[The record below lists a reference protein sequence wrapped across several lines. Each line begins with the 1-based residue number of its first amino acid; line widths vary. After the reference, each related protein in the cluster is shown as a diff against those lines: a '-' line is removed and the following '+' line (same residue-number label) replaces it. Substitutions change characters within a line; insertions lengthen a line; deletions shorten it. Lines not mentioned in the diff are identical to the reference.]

1 VDKQRVRI
9 IVLVVIFLLTFGG
22 VWTVTNYRL
31 RQHRSPNW
39 SLVPYEVGEWRG
51 TDGRFDPIYGDD
63 PADSSL
69 LRIYRKVDGPPVIAY
84 VGFFGDLASIL
95 DVHTPELCYPAQGWG
110 VRAAENSGKNTF
122 RGLHIPLKQIIVE
135 KNGDRRLVIW
145 WYNAGSRPF
154 QTRIRYV
161 YAMLLMSAFTGRT
174 DGSMVRL
181 ETPLE
186 REPETAA
193 VARIEEFQSM
203 FLPVLEQSLPH

>member
-1 VDKQRVRI
+1 
-9 IVLVVIFLLTFGG
+9 
-22 VWTVTNYRL
+22 
-31 RQHRSPNW
+31 
-39 SLVPYEVGEWRG
+39 
-51 TDGRFDPIYGDD
+51 
-63 PADSSL
+63 
-69 LRIYRKVDGPPVIAY
+69 
-84 VGFFGDLASIL
+84 
-95 DVHTPELCYPAQGWG
+95 